1 MPKHQNCQVL
11 SVTILQTCYFG
22 CFKPYSELGFSTR
35 SGFLPRA
42 ATAVTSLNEFSYVIL
57 KLLNVF
63 DVIFVLNIG
72 KKVIFRGFG
81 AILVKL
87 VFEDLLQFCKVTTSE
102 IRKKLKIGQG
112 IISIHYI
119 KCFKDIL
126 SA

>member
-1 MPKHQNCQVL
+1 M
-11 SVTILQTCYFG
+11 QTCYFG
-22 CFKPYSELGFSTR
+22 CFKPYSELGCSTR

-102 IRKKLKIGQG
+102 IRKKLEIGQG